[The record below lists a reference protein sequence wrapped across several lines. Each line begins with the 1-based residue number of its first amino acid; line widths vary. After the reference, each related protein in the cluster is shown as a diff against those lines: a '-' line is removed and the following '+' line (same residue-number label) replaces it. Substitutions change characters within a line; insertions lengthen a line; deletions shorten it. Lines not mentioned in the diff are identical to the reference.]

1 MTPDA
6 WGFSDAE
13 RLKSPT
19 GADMRAALLAAEQN
33 CVLSTRQLHGLGLR
47 DGAIT
52 TRVRRGTLHRV
63 HRGVYSVVHPAA
75 LSIKGR
81 LTAAVLACGD
91 GAVLSHR
98 SAAAWWELLPYE
110 DRAAEVIV
118 PGDGGRKI
126 DAIRAHRTAGLDRRD
141 AWWRSGIPV
150 SSPARTALDVAAT
163 MPQRALRRML
173 RQAQAE
179 GRLAVGQLREAAAR
193 AGRHPGARAVLAIVA
208 EGPTPTRSV
217 AEDLLLDL
225 IERARLPRPEVNPRL
240 QLADATLMPDLLW
253 RPSRLVV
260 EVDGLQFHCSPEA
273 RLQDGRRQALLEA
286 HGHRVLR
293 VTYEQLTRRPRQ
305 TIARIEQ
312 ALGLAR
318 AAPDQV
324 RGL

>member
-1 MTPDA
+1 MRPDA

-19 GADMRAALLAAEQN
+19 GAELRAATLAAEQN

-75 LSIKGR
+75 LSIRGR

-98 SAAAWWELLPYE
+98 SAAALWELLPYE

-126 DAIRAHRTAGLDRRD
+126 DGIRAYRTAGLDRRD
-141 AWWRSGIPV
+141 AWWRSGIRV
-150 SSPARTALDVAAT
+150 TSPARTALDVAAT

-193 AGRHPGARAVLAIVA
+193 AGRHRVPERSSPSS
-208 EGPTPTRSV
+208 PT
-217 AEDLLLDL
+217 
-225 IERARLPRPEVNPRL
+225 
-240 QLADATLMPDLLW
+240 
-253 RPSRLVV
+253 
-260 EVDGLQFHCSPEA
+260 
-273 RLQDGRRQALLEA
+273 GRRRPAASPRTSYSTSSSAPASRGPRSTRGCSWQ
-286 HGHRVLR
+286 
-293 VTYEQLTRRPRQ
+293 TRRSCPTSSGGRLGSSSRW
-305 TIARIEQ
+305 TACSFTAAR
-312 ALGLAR
+312 R
-318 AAPDQV
+318 
-324 RGL
+324 RGS